1 MKTPG
6 KLCSKVQIRKT
17 KVKTLTELATD
28 SVLEN
33 GIASQKLGTP
43 LLLLLLLLVCFAF
56 SPTLLGTGVGYNLHC
71 GCPRV
76 LQPQVSSMTMFR
88 ILLFWN
94 DDTFDQIISGM
105 PLLVIP
111 TKAQLRWGD
120 TELVYAALW
129 FSRFQDF
136 VTKLFAECLKYL
148 LRQAVVW
155 LYWADTRGTTLF
167 SIDRLNVAQRAGE
180 NHLHIDISVFTKPP
194 MSNSLMRILWTE
206 FFTCRFYL

>member
-1 MKTPG
+1 MALHLK
-6 KLCSKVQIRKT
+6 S
-17 KVKTLTELATD
+17 LAHLFSSSSSSSALPFPQPCLERV
-28 SVLEN
+28 SVITCTAVVPEY
-33 GIASQKLGTP
+33 
-43 LLLLLLLLVCFAF
+43 
-56 SPTLLGTGVGYNLHC
+56 YNLKYHQWLC
-71 GCPRV
+71 LGFY
-76 LQPQVSSMTMFR
+76 SFETMTY
-88 ILLFWN
+88 LWE
-94 DDTFDQIISGM
+94 IISGI
-105 PLLVIP
+105 PLFVIP

>member
-1 MKTPG
+1 MALHLK
-6 KLCSKVQIRKT
+6 S
-17 KVKTLTELATD
+17 LAHLFSSSSSSSALPFPQPCLERV
-28 SVLEN
+28 SVITCTAVVPEY
-33 GIASQKLGTP
+33 
-43 LLLLLLLLVCFAF
+43 
-56 SPTLLGTGVGYNLHC
+56 YNLKYRQWLC
-71 GCPRV
+71 LGFY
-76 LQPQVSSMTMFR
+76 SFETMTYLWAIFSG
-88 ILLFWN
+88 IPLF
-94 DDTFDQIISGM
+94 I
-105 PLLVIP
+105 IP

-194 MSNSLMRILWTE
+194 ASNSLMRILWTE